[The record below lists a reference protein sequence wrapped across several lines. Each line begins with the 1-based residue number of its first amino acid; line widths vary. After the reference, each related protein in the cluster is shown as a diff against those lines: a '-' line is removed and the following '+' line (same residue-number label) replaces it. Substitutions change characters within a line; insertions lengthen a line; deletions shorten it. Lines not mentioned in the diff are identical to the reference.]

1 MIYNSLR
8 GLGMVVYLDVL
19 LIENFVVDFFLL
31 LLSYNIIRYKVK
43 TKKVFISAILGSL
56 YTLVMILPELYIFSY
71 LPIELMV
78 AYLMNIIIVGKKKW
92 MLSIKA
98 TIIFLI
104 STVTLSGICFYL
116 SQFQNKYSLKT
127 GFSMNN
133 VSLKCIL
140 LGIMIIYIIYNR
152 AISYLRE
159 RTLIN
164 NYIFDIKITLNNVDY
179 IIKGFLDTGNELREP
194 ITNLPCIIVEENLF
208 RNYELDENKI
218 YYINYSALG
227 YDGKIRG
234 FKADKVMIREEGE
247 EFKEVQVI
255 ICPCRDLLS
264 KDDDFK
270 ALLSRGVI

>member
-19 LIENFVVDFFLL
+19 LIENFIVDFFLL

-43 TKKVFISAILGSL
+43 TKRVIISAIIGSL
-56 YTLVMILPELYIFSY
+56 YTLVMIFPKLYVFSY
-71 LPIELMV
+71 LPIELIV
-78 AYLMNIIIVGKKKW
+78 AYLMNIIIAGRRKW
-92 MLSIKA
+92 ILSIKV
-98 TIIFLI
+98 TVIFLI

-116 SQFQNKYSLKT
+116 SQFQNRYSFKN

-152 AISYLRE
+152 AISYLKE
-159 RTLIN
+159 RSIIKN
-164 NYIFDIKITLNNVDY
+164 FIFDIKITLNNVDY
-179 IIKGFLDTGNELREP
+179 VIKGFLDTGNELREP

-208 RNYELDENKI
+208 RNYKVDENKV

-234 FKADKVMIREEGE
+234 FRADKVMIKEEGE
-247 EFKEVQVI
+247 KFKEVQVI
-255 ICPCRDLLS
+255 ICPCKDLLN
-264 KDDDFK
+264 KDDDFN